1 MSAAAN
7 TRRTLGAST
16 ATGFSINACFPWLTA
31 SKLPDLILF
40 VPKRQGPAAN
50 GELPTHVRT
59 PEGQEMA
66 VFGQEL
72 ATEVRDHEPRMAL
85 TPGPRGTEVIE
96 RILAGARGAMVLLEI
111 GFGPGIAI
119 QEFARRATNG
129 LVVGVDHSEVMV
141 QQARKRNAAAVR
153 AGRVDLRLGSAEALP
168 RFDAPFDKILA
179 VNSLLFWD
187 DPVARLKELHDR
199 LRQGGQIAIVYQPR
213 GPGPTDE
220 VAARTGQQIAA
231 HFTEVG
237 FTEVHVETLA
247 LKPTNVVCVLG
258 VS

>member
-1 MSAAAN
+1 MGLKQKAM
-7 TRRTLGAST
+7 G
-16 ATGFSINACFPWLTA
+16 
-31 SKLPDLILF
+31 
-40 VPKRQGPAAN
+40 
-50 GELPTHVRT
+50 
-59 PEGQEMA
+59 A
-66 VFGQEL
+66 VFGQFL
-72 ATEVRDHEPRMAL
+72 RPHGFRGRAAGWVMAT
-85 TPGPRGTEVIE
+85 RGSNRE
-96 RILAGARGAMVLLEI
+96 RNIWAVGLLDVQPHDRVLEI

-199 LRQGGQIAIVYQPR
+199 LRPGGQIAIVYQPR
-213 GPGPTDE
+213 GPGSTNE
-220 VAARTGQQIAA
+220 VAARTGQEIAE
-231 HFTEVG
+231 HFATIGLTSVR
-237 FTEVHVETLA
+237 VETLA
-247 LKPTNVVCVLG
+247 LQPTAVVCVLG
-258 VS
+258 VG